1 MCLLLSRDSA
11 YLTCLSDFF
20 LLANSPPPRPAPSN
34 TVRLGSFTWLL
45 NVWAR
50 WAEVKVEFVL
60 LIGEYSA
67 GFTECKVGIADFLL
81 TNDGFFWLSVL
92 YLTTVFKD

>member
-1 MCLLLSRDSA
+1 M
-11 YLTCLSDFF
+11 
-20 LLANSPPPRPAPSN
+20 
-34 TVRLGSFTWLL
+34 
-45 NVWAR
+45 
-50 WAEVKVEFVL
+50 L

-67 GFTECKVGIADFLL
+67 EFTECKVGIADFLL